1 MKSGIFFETELE
13 LPPKELKK
21 WCQCCSNLVA
31 TIHDF
36 TLFYNKRYIEGRTYE
51 NRIACMNMT
60 INKYYSDL
68 EILKKEECKL
78 TVYEKIDG

>member
-1 MKSGIFFETELE
+1 M
-13 LPPKELKK
+13 
-21 WCQCCSNLVA
+21 A

-51 NRIACMNMT
+51 NRIACKNMT

-78 TVYEKIDG
+78 TVYEKK